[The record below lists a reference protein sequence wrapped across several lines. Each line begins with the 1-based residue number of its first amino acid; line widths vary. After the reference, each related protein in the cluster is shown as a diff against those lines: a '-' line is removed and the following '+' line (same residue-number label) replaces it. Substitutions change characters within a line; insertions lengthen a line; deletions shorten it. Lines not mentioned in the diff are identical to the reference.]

1 MGSDVGITLE
11 LDATAAKGILDRQG
25 IAKVRHIDVN
35 CLWLQEQCAKKI
47 VPLAKIPG
55 EHNSADLMTKHL
67 SITMILRHM
76 AKLNL
81 AHVGGRSEAA
91 AKFHAVGE
99 VKAPQRS
106 VSFIDPSPRRAVSDY
121 WSERGEQGRWV
132 RVHVDPRV
140 VRFDPWRAPR
150 GPGRRTKLKSD
161 RITQGIYEGDGGKFQ
176 ETDKWQDVNEINMSV
191 SHPWTGRTIFMV
203 DKRYSKEYGTD
214 QRRQRT
220 TVANYNDELT

>member
-1 MGSDVGITLE
+1 MWV
-11 LDATAAKGILDRQG
+11 
-25 IAKVRHIDVN
+25 
-35 CLWLQEQCAKKI
+35 
-47 VPLAKIPG
+47 
-55 EHNSADLMTKHL
+55 ADLRRQPKH
-67 SITMILRHM
+67 
-76 AKLNL
+76 ND
-81 AHVGGRSEAA
+81 
-91 AKFHAVGE
+91 VGE

-106 VSFIDPSPRRAVSDY
+106 VSFIDPSPRRAVSDD

-150 GPGRRTKLKSD
+150 GPGRRTKLKQD
-161 RITQGIYEGDGGKFQ
+161 RITQGIYEGGGEFQ

-214 QRRQRT
+214 QRRQSDRC
-220 TVANYNDELT
+220 ELH